1 MTLSLSG
8 FTVITLAPNIPGP
21 LAAASLRDQ
30 GARVVKVEAPSGD
43 PLREM
48 SPQWYAQ
55 LHQGTEVLTLDLKSE
70 AGQAELHAL
79 LSGADLLLT
88 SSRPAALARLG
99 LSPERLTRDFP
110 RLCRVTIVGDT
121 RDPEAAGHDLTY
133 QAEAGLIDPAQPA
146 TPRTLVA
153 DLMGSREAYA
163 AALGLLLGR
172 ERGHAERER
181 VVGLGDAAHFAVTPC
196 RVGPTAPGGILSG
209 GILSGAQENYRLLR
223 TADGW
228 VAAAP
233 LEPHFWARWQ
243 ETLGGDGESR
253 GRREHCARPADG
265 ALDRA
270 GRRAGPAAG
279 GAPGVTRV
287 RATRVRA
294 TRAGAMRAVPECSS
308 RFSALNSGRD
318 FPIFLLLRILPI

>member
-70 AGQAELHAL
+70 AGQTELHAL

-99 LSPERLTRDFP
+99 LSPERLERDFP

-181 VVGLGDAAHFAVTPC
+181 VVGLGDAARFAAAPY
-196 RVGPTAPGGILSG
+196 RVGLTAPGGLLSG
-209 GILSGAQENYRLLR
+209 TYDNYRLYA
-223 TADGW
+223 TADAW

-233 LEPHFWARWQ
+233 LEPHFAARWT
-243 ETLGGDGESR
+243 EALGEDAAATLRTRPTAHWEALAAERDLPLAALAGE
-253 GRREHCARPADG
+253 
-265 ALDRA
+265 
-270 GRRAGPAAG
+270 
-279 GAPGVTRV
+279 
-287 RATRVRA
+287 
-294 TRAGAMRAVPECSS
+294 
-308 RFSALNSGRD
+308 
-318 FPIFLLLRILPI
+318 

>member
-79 LSGADLLLT
+79 LFGADLLLT
-88 SSRPAALARLG
+88 SSRPGALARLG

-121 RDPEAAGHDLTY
+121 RDPEAASHDLTY

-146 TPRTLVA
+146 MPRTLVA

-172 ERGHAERER
+172 ERGHPERER
-181 VVGLGDAAHFAVTPC
+181 VVGLGDAARFAAAPY
-196 RVGPTAPGGILSG
+196 RVGLTAPGGL
-209 GILSGAQENYRLLR
+209 LSGAYDNYRLYA

-233 LEPHFWARWQ
+233 LEPHFAARWT
-243 ETLGGDGESR
+243 EALGEDAAATLRTRPTAHWEALAAERDLPLAALAGE
-253 GRREHCARPADG
+253 
-265 ALDRA
+265 
-270 GRRAGPAAG
+270 
-279 GAPGVTRV
+279 
-287 RATRVRA
+287 
-294 TRAGAMRAVPECSS
+294 
-308 RFSALNSGRD
+308 
-318 FPIFLLLRILPI
+318 